1 MVVQQ
6 ILLKPEALKMAID
19 NMGPTANEA
28 MDKGR
33 RVMDKTMDKGRE
45 MMGDSYESVQQMAE
59 KGRDALQGGV
69 EAVQKFASETS
80 MDDMREFV
88 RNEPWA
94 AVAIAFGVG
103 YLVAQ
108 IFKRVA

>member
-1 MVVQQ
+1 
-6 ILLKPEALKMAID
+6 MAID
-19 NMGPTANEA
+19 NLGPAANEA
-28 MDKGR
+28 MDRGR
-33 RVMDKTMDKGRE
+33 RVMDKTMEKGRE
-45 MMGDSYESVQQMAE
+45 MMDEGYETVQQVAE

-69 EAVQKFASETS
+69 EAVQKFASETT
-80 MDDMREFV
+80 MDDVREFV

>member
-1 MVVQQ
+1 
-6 ILLKPEALKMAID
+6 
-19 NMGPTANEA
+19 
-28 MDKGR
+28 
-33 RVMDKTMDKGRE
+33 MDKTMDKRRDMLDKGRDMVGE
-45 MMGDSYESVQQMAE
+45 GYEAASQMAG

-69 EAVQKFASETS
+69 EAVQKFASETT
-80 MDDMREFV
+80 MDDVREFV

-94 AVAIAFGVG
+94 AIAVAFGVG

>member
-1 MVVQQ
+1 
-6 ILLKPEALKMAID
+6 MAID
-19 NMGPTANEA
+19 NNMGATANEA
-28 MDKGR
+28 AERGR
-33 RVMDKTMDKGRE
+33 RVMDKTMEKGRE
-45 MMGDSYESVQQMAE
+45 MMGDSFESVQQMAD

-69 EAVQKFASETS
+69 DAVQKFANETS
-80 MDDMREFV
+80 MDDVREFV